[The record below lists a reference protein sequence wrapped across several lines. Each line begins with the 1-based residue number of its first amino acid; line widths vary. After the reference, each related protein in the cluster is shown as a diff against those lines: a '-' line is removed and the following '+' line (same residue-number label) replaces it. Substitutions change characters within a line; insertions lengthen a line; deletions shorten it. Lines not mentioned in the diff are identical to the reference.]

1 MDPAVVIDLD
11 ALNAADHSRFHARVA
26 RRAPPGVQEP
36 EAPAIRSAISQSF
49 FLPGVLLEAS
59 PADGLRYQIKRRRIT
74 FSMDLESF
82 DQILEVIC
90 ARLF

>member
-1 MDPAVVIDLD
+1 VLLTTHGFML
-11 ALNAADHSRFHARVA
+11 ALPTSSAC
-26 RRAPPGVQEP
+26 VQEP

-49 FLPGVLLEAS
+49 FLPGVPLDAS

-74 FSMDLESF
+74 FSMDLENV